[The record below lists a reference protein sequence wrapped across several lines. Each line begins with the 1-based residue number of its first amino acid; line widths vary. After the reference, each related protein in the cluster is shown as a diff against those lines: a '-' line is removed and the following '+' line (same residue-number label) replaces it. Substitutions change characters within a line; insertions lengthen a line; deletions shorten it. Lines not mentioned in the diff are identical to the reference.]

1 MKNNRILIVEDE
13 QVIALDLQL
22 NLEEMGY
29 VVVANTDNGP
39 DAIALANRHK
49 PDLVLMDIML
59 KGPMD
64 GIEAAQAIGEL
75 HIPVI
80 YLTAYSDSQTVQR
93 AAATAPYGFLT
104 KPFQR
109 REIAASIEVAL
120 YKTQMERQLRDS
132 EQWFAAT
139 LRCVGDGV
147 VALDADARIT
157 FMNPTA
163 ESLTGWLLNDAKG
176 MPVGEVLRFYS
187 PQGGELVM
195 PLFRQALDENRAVGI
210 ERGAVLE
217 SRLQRRIP
225 VDDSAAPIRAND
237 GSVLGAVIVFRDV
250 TSSREYEENLAAS
263 EQRFRQLFEHSPIGM
278 ALIALDGSILSANH
292 SFASLIGHE
301 AASLQGLSEKSLSVQ
316 EQSLAESRYL
326 NELCLHRRSWAQF
339 EKRYRHSDG
348 TTTVPTLVHVT
359 PSEKNGQVDAYLYQV
374 YDLTERLQ
382 RAEMADQASSLA
394 RGLALERQ
402 AKIAAE
408 EASRAKSDF
417 LSTMSHEIRTPLN
430 GVIGLNSLLLD
441 TPLNAEQRQ
450 YVEQARLS
458 GEALLHLVND
468 ILDFSK
474 IEAGHLHLEV
484 VPFNPKDCI
493 SEALDILRERIHAK
507 HLSVTAHLPETFP
520 EIVRGD
526 SARLRQVMLNLLGNA
541 IKFTEEGG
549 IRLHGHHWADGNRVW
564 IRIDISD
571 TGIGLSPEA
580 QGRLFQGFTQAD
592 TSTTRKYGGTG
603 LGLAISRR
611 LVELMGGHMGVV
623 SQEGKGSTFWFEV
636 PLQVAGADD
645 EVLPSAWRLSD
656 TTPAELRPPEGTRVL
671 LVEDNP
677 INQLV
682 ASAMLKRC
690 GCLVDVVDNGAKAVS
705 AVSEH
710 PYDMVLLDCQMPE
723 MDGFEA
729 CRRIRS
735 MESSSH
741 HTPIVALTASAV
753 TGDREKCIEAGMDD
767 YLAKPIRQGEL
778 AAAVARWIK
787 PGQARPH

>member
-1 MKNNRILIVEDE
+1 MKNNRILVVEDE

-29 VVVANTDNGP
+29 DVVASTDNGP
-39 DAIALANRHK
+39 DAIALANQHK
-49 PDLVLMDIML
+49 PDLVLMDVML

-64 GIEAAQAIGEL
+64 GITAARSISQL

-80 YLTAYSDSQTVQR
+80 YLTAYSDSETVQR
-93 AAATAPYGFLT
+93 AAETAPYGFLT

-120 YKTQMERQLRDS
+120 YKTRMERQLRDS

-157 FMNPTA
+157 FMNPTS
-163 ESLTGWLLNDAKG
+163 EHLTGWTLQEVKG
-176 MPVGEVLRFYS
+176 HPVDEVLRFYS
-187 PQGGELVM
+187 TQGDPLVM
-195 PLFRQALDENRAVGI
+195 PLFRRALEENRAVGI

-217 SRLQRRIP
+217 SRFNRRIP

-250 TSSREYEENLAAS
+250 TASREYEENLAAS

-292 SFASLIGHE
+292 SFAALIGYDS
-301 AASLQGLSEKSLSVQ
+301 ASLQGMAEKDISVQ
-316 EQSLAESRYL
+316 EQSLAETRYL
-326 NELCLHRRSWAQF
+326 NELCMHRRSWAQF
-339 EKRYRHSDG
+339 EKNYRHRDG
-348 TTTVPTLVHVT
+348 KSVPALVHVT
-359 PSEKNGQVDAYLYQV
+359 PSEKNGQLDAYLYQV
-374 YDLTERLQ
+374 YDLTERMQ
-382 RAEMADQASSLA
+382 KAEMADQASLLA

-402 AKIAAE
+402 AKQAAE

-441 TPLNAEQRQ
+441 TPLTPEQRQ

-474 IEAGHLHLEV
+474 IEAGHLQLEV
-484 VPFNPKDCI
+484 SPFCPRDCI
-493 SEALDILRERIHAK
+493 NEALDILQERIQAK
-507 HLSVTAHLPETFP
+507 QLAINVDLPDDLP
-520 EIVRGD
+520 DLVRGD

-541 IKFTEEGG
+541 TKFTE
-549 IRLHGHHWADGNRVW
+549 HGSISLIARRWSDGNKVWLRV
-564 IRIDISD
+564 DISD
-571 TGIGLSPEA
+571 TGIGMSTEA

-611 LVELMGGHMGVV
+611 LVELMGGHIGVV
-623 SQEGKGSTFWFEV
+623 SQEGLGSTFWFEV
-636 PLQVAGADD
+636 PMQMADEHD
-645 EVLPSAWRLSD
+645 AVPDSKWRQSD
-656 TTPAELRPPEGTRVL
+656 IAPAELRPPEGTRVL

-682 ASAMLKRC
+682 AAAMLKRC
-690 GCLVDVVDNGAKAVS
+690 GCQVDVVDNGAKAVD
-705 AVSEH
+705 AVSEF

-735 MESSSH
+735 REEVGH
-741 HTPIVALTASAV
+741 HTPIVALTASAI
-753 TGDREKCIEAGMDD
+753 TGDREKCLAAGMDD

-787 PGQARPH
+787 PSQTRPH